1 MGELSGAITST
12 GKVFMFPTVKLATRA
27 IKKVIVRLGYQCF
40 GNIGCGRVKTVDDTY
55 TFCGVQV
62 SWTDKQSDHGD
73 GADEMNVWICVHT
86 RRKA

>member
-27 IKKVIVRLGYQCF
+27 IKVIIRLGRQCF

-55 TFCGVQV
+55 TFYEVQV
-62 SWTDKQSDHGD
+62 SWTDNLESDH
-73 GADEMNVWICVHT
+73 ADEMNV
-86 RRKA
+86 